1 MPNQSAREEKRAAKH
16 LIRHAYALIYI
27 APLIDPNYP
36 SFRCTISNR
45 STPNHSIIWNRATAD
60 ITEMNLSN
68 ERAPM
73 PALVSVPI
81 SNIDNTVSDI
91 VHYKIN
97 KYAKQAQAAPVSR
110 RPARVLC
117 GSDSIAGNRRAGY
130 AEHLGEVPARH
141 ARPHQRDRPDP
152 QRRAAVVPRSARLPL
167 VRCVPLVKPLVES
180 LPRGVPRL
188 AGRVHDGPSAFLDH
202 LDGLALFLCRVT
214 RHLPLLTGPVRSN
227 YLSAPPH
234 LSNQAMHS

>member
-36 SFRCTISNR
+36 SFRCTITNR

-60 ITEMNLSN
+60 MTEMNLSN

-91 VHYKIN
+91 VHYSN
-97 KYAKQAQAAPVSR
+97 KQIRKASSGGSCQPPPGSGSLRLRLDCRQPPRWIRRASRRSPRPPCPTAPTRPPGPSAPGCSGSKVRPPSSR
-110 RPARVLC
+110 AMRPAR
-117 GSDSIAGNRRAGY
+117 
-130 AEHLGEVPARH
+130 
-141 ARPHQRDRPDP
+141 
-152 QRRAAVVPRSARLPL
+152 
-167 VRCVPLVKPLVES
+167 
-180 LPRGVPRL
+180 
-188 AGRVHDGPSAFLDH
+188 
-202 LDGLALFLCRVT
+202 
-214 RHLPLLTGPVRSN
+214 
-227 YLSAPPH
+227 
-234 LSNQAMHS
+234 